1 MYSYELSATPAS
13 LESAESSLLS
23 LCRFLEVCA
32 SVYGSECVSACRSA
46 LHQTFKGGEST
57 LWSKVSMWCVETESG
72 ARCWNFRANRPNP

>member
-46 LHQTFKGGEST
+46 LHQTFEGGEST
-57 LWSKVSMWCVETESG
+57 LCHGTCGWC
-72 ARCWNFRANRPNP
+72 RPATICERFGPLGSITFQ